1 MTLSFL
7 LWYVCPG
14 YGVRSPWGWGFGKY
28 CFAVLFSVM
37 SLYGPSSAGEVLW
50 IISSFMSV
58 CSEQQLAVCPGMQAG
73 AGQELTA
80 RRCYEQHCGTRGPAQ
95 PCGSTVLQD
104 GPAFPAAQRC
114 VCVPVWSQTAAA
126 ADNTFLIG
134 SCLSSSI
141 SYIMMGILWLCF
153 SYQFVLLFLDSISS
167 SAQHTLS
174 TLSTHSGSRSFAF
187 LFSFFSC
194 FLLRISPTWAVYQH
208 YLTFTEGA
216 L

>member
-114 VCVPVWSQTAAA
+114 VCAYRCEARLQQLQIIPSLLEAVCLRPFPILWWGFYGSVFHTNSYFFFWIPFPPLLSTLWALSVHTLAAA
-126 ADNTFLIG
+126 ALLSCFL
-134 SCLSSSI
+134 
-141 SYIMMGILWLCF
+141 F
-153 SYQFVLLFLDSISS
+153 
-167 SAQHTLS
+167 
-174 TLSTHSGSRSFAF
+174 F
-187 LFSFFSC
+187 LFSYCLRKNRRPFS
-194 FLLRISPTWAVYQH
+194 Y
-208 YLTFTEGA
+208 
-216 L
+216 